1 MSKVS
6 SSRTSVL
13 PSGGIDSASS
23 DLTEH
28 LAFEPSQ
35 RGVADGQQSGPEHG
49 GSGSICMQQYA
60 SAPMD
65 ASTAAAWR
73 DLYIG
78 MVGAGASL
86 TGLTFVAIAL
96 DPHQIERTPLLRLRA
111 ANAVWCFVSVMF
123 IGLAVLTPRPFTT
136 VASVAV
142 GVGGFSGA
150 VLLSVRTIRQRI
162 FRQPHPGATVFR
174 ATGNIFGFLLA
185 GVGGFSLIDGEQG
198 WVFATLALA
207 CVIMLSSGIFASWLL
222 VLQIGVPSS
231 EKP

>member
-1 MSKVS
+1 
-6 SSRTSVL
+6 
-13 PSGGIDSASS
+13 
-23 DLTEH
+23 
-28 LAFEPSQ
+28 
-35 RGVADGQQSGPEHG
+35 
-49 GSGSICMQQYA
+49 
-60 SAPMD
+60 MD
-65 ASTAAAWR
+65 PSTAAAWR

-78 MVGAGASL
+78 IVGAGASL

-111 ANAVWCFVSVMF
+111 ASALWCFVSVMF
-123 IGLAVLTPRPFTT
+123 IGLAVLTPRPFTSA
-136 VASVAV
+136 ASVAV
-142 GVGGFSGA
+142 GMGGLAGA

-174 ATGNIFGFLLA
+174 AAGNIFGFVLA
-185 GVGGFSLIDGEQG
+185 GVGGLSLIDVEQG

>member
-1 MSKVS
+1 
-6 SSRTSVL
+6 
-13 PSGGIDSASS
+13 
-23 DLTEH
+23 
-28 LAFEPSQ
+28 
-35 RGVADGQQSGPEHG
+35 
-49 GSGSICMQQYA
+49 MQQYA

-65 ASTAAAWR
+65 ACTAAAWR

-78 MVGAGASL
+78 TVGAGASL

-123 IGLAVLTPRPFTT
+123 IGLAVLTPRPFTS

-150 VLLSVRTIRQRI
+150 VLLLVRTIRQRI

-174 ATGNIFGFLLA
+174 AAGNIFGFVLA
-185 GVGGFSLIDGEQG
+185 GVGGFSLVDVEQG
-198 WVFATLALA
+198 WVFATLAVA
-207 CVIMLSSGIFASWLL
+207 SVIMLSSGIFASWLL
-222 VLQIGVPSS
+222 VLQIGVPST
-231 EKP
+231 EKSQAGPRSPQGDSGAVKPVIVPVTGQPDQP

>member
-1 MSKVS
+1 M
-6 SSRTSVL
+6 RAGWLQDITW
-13 PSGGIDSASS
+13 
-23 DLTEH
+23 
-28 LAFEPSQ
+28 
-35 RGVADGQQSGPEHG
+35 
-49 GSGSICMQQYA
+49 SGSLCVQQYA
-60 SAPMD
+60 FAPMD
-65 ASTAAAWR
+65 PSTAAAWR

-78 MVGAGASL
+78 TVGAGASL

-123 IGLAVLTPRPFTT
+123 IGLAVLTPRPFTS
-136 VASVAV
+136 VASAAV
-142 GVGGFSGA
+142 GVGGISGA
-150 VLLSVRTIRQRI
+150 VLLCVRTIRQRI

-174 ATGNIFGFLLA
+174 AAGNIFGFLLA
-185 GVGGFSLIDGEQG
+185 GVGGLSLIDVVQG

-222 VLQIGVPSS
+222 VLQIGVPTS

>member
-1 MSKVS
+1 MMW
-6 SSRTSVL
+6 
-13 PSGGIDSASS
+13 
-23 DLTEH
+23 
-28 LAFEPSQ
+28 
-35 RGVADGQQSGPEHG
+35 
-49 GSGSICMQQYA
+49 SGSVCIQQYA

-65 ASTAAAWR
+65 PSTAAAWR

-78 MVGAGASL
+78 TVGAGASL

-111 ANAVWCFVSVMF
+111 ASALWCFVSVMF
-123 IGLAVLTPRPFTT
+123 IGLAVLTPRPFTS

-142 GVGGFSGA
+142 GVGGISGA

-162 FRQPHPGATVFR
+162 FRQPHPGASAFR
-174 ATGNIFGFLLA
+174 AIGNIFGFLLA
-185 GVGGFSLIDGEQG
+185 GAGGLSLIDVEQG

-231 EKP
+231 EKA